1 MPEDLTYGD
10 LPPNV
15 EAYLSRPGVNREK
28 ALQWF
33 SLGISEPQTYN
44 QAKLLAEA
52 VGNSPEQA
60 KVVAGQWQFESG
72 GGVHMGANYN
82 YFGIQAHTQAVRDR
96 LIARGINVGVG
107 ALTGTPEVRD
117 GKTVPTTN
125 KFMAFDNAFDGFQ
138 AHRVFLETNSNY
150 KDALLAETAKDFA
163 KGLEKAGYA
172 TATNYGTT
180 LYNNYVLPKEKS
192 PLSGDTRPKSFGPTT
207 SKVKLGTSEA
217 GQTPE
222 IVPALPT
229 KPLELIETNTLG
241 VRPEI
246 STSPAQADYIP
257 TNSAPVVIPASEAMQ
272 MSAPKGWFGSGKS
285 TFNAMGGSLNNS
297 GFHALPKEVQ
307 NKIRTNMHNKRFAE
321 GGPMG
326 QLTEFNSGGSHEESP
341 LGGIPQGQAPDG
353 GTNLV
358 EQGETKLN
366 AADYIFSKT
375 LKIDK
380 ETAQEFNLKPNFVN
394 KDFAEA
400 SKIANRKDSR
410 RENDTIE
417 TNAIQRD
424 LDNLM
429 NAQEAFKQK
438 AVEKKLAEIQ
448 ALDPNALEQIAQSYQ
463 PQGMPPQGMEQG
475 MPQEQ
480 MPQGQPSPEEMMMMQ
495 QQGQGQP
502 PMDPAMMQQMMAQQQ
517 GAPQMPMQYGGPMS
531 YKCGGGM
538 YEYGGHLIDEHSYK
552 GGGVV
557 RAIGT
562 GLSAAA
568 PLIAKIPGYGTAIG
582 AVAGGL
588 GAGLGNVGTGADFKE
603 VARDVAFG
611 AGKAA
616 ASTIPGGGALVGA
629 AEGIVNNNITDT
641 SEKETAERLANDPNA
656 AAAIA
661 KEQRTNSLINTGI
674 GALGSVVASTKK
686 DDAITPVA
694 PTATPAPA
702 MPAMP
707 VNDAMMMPTATTT
720 MPLPMQSVDVL
731 NKYGGSMYQ
740 YGGDLSRQFYGGG
753 TMPGS
758 NFNDSGNYYGLNNQ
772 GLTTNGLNTQQA
784 TGNNGLSGGQYAQ
797 MGLSAVNAGADINR
811 INKSD
816 MSQDAK
822 TSAYGDTASQIGDST
837 VQTIFPALA
846 PAFAAKNAY
855 QGMLTSNV
863 NPETGEK
870 AYKKG
875 FQASSNEAVT
885 PIHTRQIKGITDFA
899 KDTSAQNFGKMAWNL
914 MDPGSA
920 QLFDSAK
927 GIWGKDKY
935 AENQTAI
942 DLNQASQ
949 AEAYNQQQ
957 LAAQQQQQNMINSA
971 VQAGIAG
978 YNQQPQDDI
987 NSNFAKYGGHQFST
1001 AYPNFKNSAGPM
1013 GQGLSNL
1020 YAAGGMFDG
1029 PGDPPVTA
1037 AASTTSKGTLN
1048 PNYAAQLK
1056 LYNETMAGNKSIHNT
1071 KILIDPKDPVYR
1083 DAFDASG
1090 AYKVDESTG
1099 LRPTAIYKSNA
1110 SAGYGGGTFIDP
1122 AKPLEYL
1129 PTPPA
1134 PAASTGGTA
1143 GFTSANQGIAMP
1155 ERGNTMN
1162 GNTMVANYQYP
1173 QYIAEAANSPEAIAH
1188 RDAVNAE
1195 RAASVARIANA
1206 GPQTAET
1213 TQERLARERAEYMA
1227 KNQGG
1232 NNFAM
1237 GGNMNHYFDP
1247 GGGLRRD
1254 TFGNILPYKPSLQT
1268 PTMINPWTQNNGLQ
1282 SSLGLSNENYNNK
1295 SLNTPIEGF
1304 KTGQDTVKSNYENRE
1319 SLGAFAA
1326 NMAPIAYNAYQG
1338 FLAKQMPLPENM
1350 AAQYDPYLQNVNPQL
1365 RAAQEE
1371 AAHAYAALRNMGNPG
1386 AVAAN
1391 LGNLS
1396 HQNALARA
1404 EILAA
1409 KENADNLSKTEA
1421 AKYNNKNKVDAKLMK
1436 WQLEAQMKNAKAEAQ
1451 KETFTGFKDYQNML
1465 TNNAMAGDFNA
1476 MAGEGNYSYKYTPYV
1491 QRLKESLAADKAA
1504 KDKKKEDN
1512 KTV

>member
-15 EAYLSRPGVNREK
+15 QAYLSRPGVNREK

-72 GGVHMGANYN
+72 GGVHMGANHN

-107 ALTGTPEVRD
+107 ALTDTPEVRD
-117 GKTVPTTN
+117 GKKVNTKN
-125 KFMAFDNAFDGFQ
+125 KFMEFDNAFDGFQ
-138 AHRVFLETNSNY
+138 AHRVFLETNPIY
-150 KDALLAETAKDFA
+150 EGALAAKTAKDFA

-229 KPLELIETNTLG
+229 KPFELIETNTLG

-257 TNSAPVVIPASEAMQ
+257 TNSAPVVIPASEAIE

-307 NKIRTNMHNKRFAE
+307 NKIRTNMNNKRFEA

-438 AVEKKLAEIQ
+438 EVQKKMEEIQ
-448 ALDPNALEQIAQSYQ
+448 ALDPNAIAQIAQSYQ
-463 PQGMPPQGMEQG
+463 PQGMPSQGMEQG
-475 MPQEQ
+475 
-480 MPQGQPSPEEMMMMQ
+480 MPQGQPSPEEMMMIQQ

-538 YEYGGHLIDEHSYK
+538 YEYGGHLMDNHSYK

-562 GLSAAA
+562 GLQAAA
-568 PLIAKIPGYGTAIG
+568 PLVAKIPGYGTI
-582 AVAGGL
+582 VAAGMGGL

-611 AGKAA
+611 AGKGA

-641 SEKETAERLANDPNA
+641 SEKETAERLANDPSA
-656 AAAIA
+656 AEDIA
-661 KEQRTNSLINTGI
+661 KEQRTSSLINMGV
-674 GALGSVVASTKK
+674 GALGSVVASTKT
-686 DDAITPVA
+686 DDATAPVA
-694 PTATPAPA
+694 PTATPAPV

-707 VNDAMMMPTATTT
+707 VNNAMMMPTATTT
-720 MPLPMQSVDVL
+720 MPLPEQPINAL

-740 YGGDLSRQFYGGG
+740 YGGNLSRQFYGGG

-758 NFNDSGNYYGLNNQ
+758 NFSDSGNYYNLNDQ

-784 TGNNGLSGGQYAQ
+784 AGNNGLSGGQYAQ
-797 MGLSAVNAGADINR
+797 L
-811 INKSD
+811 
-816 MSQDAK
+816 
-822 TSAYGDTASQIGDST
+822 
-837 VQTIFPALA
+837 
-846 PAFAAKNAY
+846 
-855 QGMLTSNV
+855 
-863 NPETGEK
+863 
-870 AYKKG
+870 
-875 FQASSNEAVT
+875 
-885 PIHTRQIKGITDFA
+885 GI
-899 KDTSAQNFGKMAWNL
+899 
-914 MDPGSA
+914 
-920 QLFDSAK
+920 
-927 GIWGKDKY
+927 
-935 AENQTAI
+935 
-942 DLNQASQ
+942 
-949 AEAYNQQQ
+949 
-957 LAAQQQQQNMINSA
+957 QQQQQNMINTA
-971 VQAGIAG
+971 VQAGISG
-978 YNQQPQDDI
+978 YQQQDNP
-987 NSNFAKYGGHQFST
+987 NSNFAKYGGHQFPALT
-1001 AYPNFKNSAGPM
+1001 PTYKDNAGPM

-1020 YAAGGMFDG
+1020 YAMGGMFEG
-1029 PGDPPVTA
+1029 PGDPPITA
-1037 AASTTSKGTLN
+1037 AASTVPAGMIANPKYAEQLKTYQDALDFAKSKGVSGTAKSSILVDPSN
-1048 PNYAAQLK
+1048 PEYNNWTTAAKDFGLSLDK
-1056 LYNETMAGNKSIHNT
+1056 LYESKAGIGMF
-1071 KILIDPKDPVYR
+1071 P
-1083 DAFDASG
+1083 
-1090 AYKVDESTG
+1090 
-1099 LRPTAIYKSNA
+1099 IY
-1110 SAGYGGGTFIDP
+1110 G
-1122 AKPLEYL
+1122 KPSEYN
-1129 PTPPA
+1129 PA
-1134 PAASTGGTA
+1134 PVVKEAESF
-1143 GFTSANQGIAMP
+1143 GFTSANQGVAMP
-1155 ERGNTMN
+1155 ERGT
-1162 GNTMVANYQYP
+1162 GNDPLHPLQVNRQYN
-1173 QYIAEAANSPEAIAH
+1173 QYLEEAANSPEALERI
-1188 RDAVNAE
+1188 DAVNAE
-1195 RAASVARIANA
+1195 RAASIQRIANA
-1206 GPQTAET
+1206 GPAVQET
-1213 TQERLARERAEYMA
+1213 TSQRLARERAEYMA

-1247 GGGLRRD
+1247 GGGLQRD
-1254 TFGNILPYKPSLQT
+1254 IFGNIIPYKPSLQT
-1268 PTMINPWTQNNGLQ
+1268 PTMINPWTQNNGLRY
-1282 SSLGLSNENYNNK
+1282 SLGLSNENYNNK
-1295 SLNTPIEGF
+1295 SLDTPIEGF

-1319 SLGAFAA
+1319 GLGAFAA

-1350 AAQYDPYLQNVNPQL
+1350 AYHYDPYLQNINSQL
-1365 RAAQEE
+1365 RDADKMGAQ
-1371 AAHAYAALRNMGNPG
+1371 AYASLRNMGNPG
-1386 AVAAN
+1386 TVAAN
-1391 LGNLS
+1391 LGNVTHEL
-1396 HQNALARA
+1396 ALAKAKIR
-1404 EILAA
+1404 EA
-1409 KENADNLSKTEA
+1409 KENADNLAKTEA
-1421 AKYNNKNKVDAKLMK
+1421 AKYNNKGKVDASVSK
-1436 WQLEAQMKNAKAEAQ
+1436 WQLEAQMKNVKAEAQ
-1451 KETFTGFKDYQNML
+1451 KEALTGIKDYSNMQTQNAL
-1465 TNNAMAGDFNA
+1465 AGDYIA
-1476 MAGEGNYSYKYTPYV
+1476 MAGEGNYSYENIPYLQGL
-1491 QRLKESLAADKAA
+1491 QRTFAASQAA
-1504 KDKKKEDN
+1504 RNQKKEAN
-1512 KTV
+1512 KKG

>member
-15 EAYLSRPGVNREK
+15 QAYLSRPGVDREK

-72 GGVHMGANYN
+72 GGVHMGANHN

-107 ALTGTPEVRD
+107 DLTDTPEVRN
-117 GKTVPTTN
+117 GKTVTTKN
-125 KFMAFDNAFDGFQ
+125 KFMEFDNAFDGFQ
-138 AHRVFLETNSNY
+138 AHRVFLETNPIY
-150 KDALLAETAKDFA
+150 EGALAAKTAKDFA

-257 TNSAPVVIPASEAMQ
+257 TNSAPVVIPASEAME

-307 NKIRTNMHNKRFAE
+307 NKIRTNMNNKRFEA

-326 QLTEFNSGGSHEESP
+326 QLTEFNAGGAHEESP

-438 AVEKKLAEIQ
+438 EVQKKMEEIQ
-448 ALDPNALEQIAQSYQ
+448 ALDPNAMAQIAQSYQ
-463 PQGMPPQGMEQG
+463 PQGMPPQGA
-475 MPQEQ
+475 PQEG
-480 MPQGQPSPEEMMMMQ
+480 MSQGQPSPEEMAMMQ

-562 GLSAAA
+562 GLQAAA
-568 PLIAKIPGYGTAIG
+568 PLVAKIPGYGTI
-582 AVAGGL
+582 VAAGMGGL

-611 AGKAA
+611 AGKGA

-629 AEGIVNNNITDT
+629 AEGIVNNNVTDA
-641 SEKETAERLANDPNA
+641 SEKETAERLANDPSA
-656 AAAIA
+656 AEDIA
-661 KEQRTNSLINTGI
+661 KEQRTSSLINMGV
-674 GALGSVVASTKK
+674 GALGSAVASTKT
-686 DDAITPVA
+686 DDATAPVA

-720 MPLPMQSVDVL
+720 MPLPEQPINAL
-731 NKYGGSMYQ
+731 NKYGGN
-740 YGGDLSRQFYGGG
+740 LSRQFYGGG

-885 PIHTRQIKGITDFA
+885 PIHTRQFTGITDFA
-899 KDTSAQNFGKMAWNL
+899 KDKSLANFGKMAWNF

-935 AENQTAI
+935 AENQTAL

-987 NSNFAKYGGHQFST
+987 NSNFAKYGGYQ
-1001 AYPNFKNSAGPM
+1001 
-1013 GQGLSNL
+1013 
-1020 YAAGGMFDG
+1020 YALGGMFDE

-1037 AASTTSKGTLN
+1037 AASTVPAGTLN

-1056 LYNETMAGNKSIHNT
+1056 EYNEIMAANKSIYNT
-1071 KILIDPKDPVYR
+1071 KTPIDLTDPANSNWVNYKDPT
-1083 DAFDASG
+1083 
-1090 AYKVDESTG
+1090 TG
-1099 LRPTAIYKSNA
+1099 LAPKAIYKSSN
-1110 SAGYGGGTFIDP
+1110 SALGSGAFIVP
-1122 AKPLEYL
+1122 EKPLEYL
-1129 PTPPA
+1129 PTPPTSA
-1134 PAASTGGTA
+1134 TSIGGTA
-1143 GFTSANQGIAMP
+1143 GFTSANQGVAMP
-1155 ERGNTMN
+1155 EKGNTMN
-1162 GNTMVANYQYP
+1162 GLPMTANYQYN
-1173 QYIAEAANSPEAIAH
+1173 QYLEQAANSPEAIAQ

-1195 RAASVARIANA
+1195 RAASIQRIANA
-1206 GPQTAET
+1206 EPAIQET
-1213 TQERLARERAEYMA
+1213 TPQRLARERAEYAA

-1237 GGNMNHYFDP
+1237 GGNMNHYFYP
-1247 GGGLRRD
+1247 GGGLQRRGLPRD
-1254 TFGNILPYKPSLQT
+1254 TFGNIIPYKPSLQI
-1268 PTMINPWTQNNGLQ
+1268 PTTINPWTQNNGLQ
-1282 SSLGLSNENYNNK
+1282 SSLGLSYDYYNNK
-1295 SLNTPIEGF
+1295 SLDTPIEGF
-1304 KTGQDTVKSNYENRE
+1304 KTGQDNVKSNYENRE
-1319 SLGAFAA
+1319 GLGAFAA

-1391 LGNLS
+1391 LGNITY
-1396 HQNALARA
+1396 QNTLARTK
-1404 EILAA
+1404 ILADN
-1409 KENADNLSKTEA
+1409 ENINNLAKTEA
-1421 AKYNNKNKVDAKLMK
+1421 AKYNNKSKVDANLMK
-1436 WQLEAQMKNAKAEAQ
+1436 WQLQAQMLNAKAEAQ
-1451 KETFTGFKDYQNML
+1451 KEALTGVKDYSNMQTQNAL
-1465 TNNAMAGDFNA
+1465 ASDYNA
-1476 MAGEGNYSYKYTPYV
+1476 MAGEGNYTYENIPYLQGL
-1491 QRLKESLAADKAA
+1491 QRTFATSQAARN
-1504 KDKKKEDN
+1504 KKKEDN
-1512 KTV
+1512 KPV

>member
-72 GGVHMGANYN
+72 GGVHMGANHN

-107 ALTGTPEVRD
+107 ALTDTPEVRD
-117 GKTVPTTN
+117 GKKVNTKN

-138 AHRVFLETNSNY
+138 AHRVFLETNPIY
-150 KDALLAETAKDFA
+150 EGALAAKTAKDFA

-307 NKIRTNMHNKRFAE
+307 NKIRTNMNNKRFEA

-475 MPQEQ
+475 MPQ
-480 MPQGQPSPEEMMMMQ
+480 GQPSPEEMAMMQ

-502 PMDPAMMQQMMAQQQ
+502 PMDPAMMQQMMSQPQ

-538 YEYGGHLIDEHSYK
+538 YE
-552 GGGVV
+552 
-557 RAIGT
+557 
-562 GLSAAA
+562 
-568 PLIAKIPGYGTAIG
+568 
-582 AVAGGL
+582 
-588 GAGLGNVGTGADFKE
+588 
-603 VARDVAFG
+603 
-611 AGKAA
+611 
-616 ASTIPGGGALVGA
+616 
-629 AEGIVNNNITDT
+629 
-641 SEKETAERLANDPNA
+641 
-656 AAAIA
+656 
-661 KEQRTNSLINTGI
+661 
-674 GALGSVVASTKK
+674 
-686 DDAITPVA
+686 
-694 PTATPAPA
+694 
-702 MPAMP
+702 
-707 VNDAMMMPTATTT
+707 
-720 MPLPMQSVDVL
+720 
-731 NKYGGSMYQ
+731 

-784 TGNNGLSGGQYAQ
+784 AGNNGLSGGQYAQ
-797 MGLSAVNAGADINR
+797 MGLSAVNAGANINR

-885 PIHTRQIKGITDFA
+885 PIHTRQFAGITAFA
-899 KDTSAQNFGKMAWNL
+899 KDKSPENFGKMAWNF

-957 LAAQQQQQNMINSA
+957 LGLQQQQQNAINTA
-971 VQAGIAG
+971 VQAGLAG

-1013 GQGLSNL
+1013 GQPLTNL
-1020 YAAGGMFDG
+1020 YAMGGMFEG
-1029 PGDPPVTA
+1029 PGDPVKTTT
-1037 AASTTSKGTLN
+1037 ASTASTIPTGMILN
-1048 PNYAAQLK
+1048 PKYADQKKEYDYYSNLLKGAKNMENYKTITDFSSPIYAGYKDNFQGLK
-1056 LYNETMAGNKSIHNT
+1056 LKE
-1071 KILIDPKDPVYR
+1071 LR
-1083 DAFDASG
+1083 
-1090 AYKVDESTG
+1090 ESEGDTHQAH
-1099 LRPTAIYKSNA
+1099 PIYYEPNQ
-1110 SAGYGGGTFIDP
+1110 YI
-1122 AKPLEYL
+1122 
-1129 PTPPA
+1129 PA
-1134 PAASTGGTA
+1134 PESVVNTPQVG
-1143 GFTSANQGIAMP
+1143 GFTSANQGVAMP

-1162 GNTMVANYQYP
+1162 GNAMVANYQYP
-1173 QYIAEAANSPEAIAH
+1173 QYLAEAANSPEAIAH

-1195 RAASVARIANA
+1195 RAASIQRIANA
-1206 GPQTAET
+1206 GPAIQET
-1213 TQERLARERAEYMA
+1213 TPQRLARERAEYMA

-1237 GGNMNHYFDP
+1237 GGNMNHYFYP
-1247 GGGLRRD
+1247 GGGIKRRGLPRD
-1254 TFGNILPYKPSLQT
+1254 TFGNIIPYKPSLQI
-1268 PTMINPWTQNNGLQ
+1268 PTMINPWTQQNNGLQ
-1282 SSLGLSNENYNNK
+1282 SSLGLSYDYYNNK
-1295 SLNTPIEGF
+1295 SLDTPIEGF

-1319 SLGAFAA
+1319 GLGAFAA

-1371 AAHAYAALRNMGNPG
+1371 AAHAYAALRNMGNPR

-1409 KENADNLSKTEA
+1409 NENINNLAKTEA
-1421 AKYNNKNKVDAKLMK
+1421 AKYNNKSKVDANLMK
-1436 WQLEAQMKNAKAEAQ
+1436 WQLQAQMLNAKAEAQ
-1451 KETFTGFKDYQNML
+1451 KEAFTGIKDYSNMQTQNAL
-1465 TNNAMAGDFNA
+1465 ASDYNA
-1476 MAGEGNYSYKYTPYV
+1476 MAGEGNYTYENIPYLQGL
-1491 QRLKESLAADKAA
+1491 QRTFAASQAA
-1504 KDKKKEDN
+1504 RNKKKEDN

>member
-15 EAYLSRPGVNREK
+15 QAYLSRPGVNREK

-72 GGVHMGANYN
+72 GGVHMGANHN

-107 ALTGTPEVRD
+107 DLTDTPEVRN
-117 GKTVPTTN
+117 GKTVTTKN
-125 KFMAFDNAFDGFQ
+125 KFMEFDNAFDGFQ
-138 AHRVFLETNSNY
+138 AHRVFLETNPIY
-150 KDALLAETAKDFA
+150 EGALAAKTAKDFA

-207 SKVKLGTSEA
+207 SKVKLGTSKA

-307 NKIRTNMHNKRFAE
+307 NKIRTNMNNKRFEA

-380 ETAQEFNLKPNFVN
+380 ETAQEFNLKPNFVG

-475 MPQEQ
+475 MPQ
-480 MPQGQPSPEEMMMMQ
+480 GQPSPEEMMMMQ
-495 QQGQGQP
+495 QQGQGQGQP

-538 YEYGGHLIDEHSYK
+538 YDYGGHLMDNHSYK
-552 GGGVV
+552 FGG
-557 RAIGT
+557 AQAAQIG
-562 GLSAAA
+562 GQVLSTFGSLAGS
-568 PLIAKIPGYGTAIG
+568 IPGVGTAVGI
-582 AVAGGL
+582 AAGGL
-588 GAGLGNVGTGADFKE
+588 GKGLTEIGNQKAAGVDDIGWGE
-603 VARDVAFG
+603 VAKKTALG
-611 AGKAA
+611 A
-616 ASTIPGGGALVGA
+616 ASGALGPVGA
-629 AEGIVNNNITDT
+629 VALGAADKALETTYEDPI
-641 SEKETAERLANDPNA
+641 EKQRKKDALALSQNPNDPTLLA
-656 AAAIA
+656 EAEDRA
-661 KEQRTNSLINTGI
+661 KQSATAGMINQGI
-674 GALGSVVASTKK
+674 GAIGGAVGNSLENNA
-686 DDAITPVA
+686 ATPVA

-707 VNDAMMMPTATTT
+707 VNDAMMMPTATT
-720 MPLPMQSVDVL
+720 MPVPEWPETTR
-731 NKYGGSMYQ
+731 KYGGNM
-740 YGGDLSRQFYGGG
+740 FAVGG

-758 NFNDSGNYYGLNNQ
+758 NFGNYPA
-772 GLTTNGLNTQQA
+772 NTQ
-784 TGNNGLSGGQYAQ
+784 T
-797 MGLSAVNAGADINR
+797 
-811 INKSD
+811 
-816 MSQDAK
+816 
-822 TSAYGDTASQIGDST
+822 
-837 VQTIFPALA
+837 
-846 PAFAAKNAY
+846 
-855 QGMLTSNV
+855 
-863 NPETGEK
+863 
-870 AYKKG
+870 
-875 FQASSNEAVT
+875 
-885 PIHTRQIKGITDFA
+885 
-899 KDTSAQNFGKMAWNL
+899 
-914 MDPGSA
+914 
-920 QLFDSAK
+920 
-927 GIWGKDKY
+927 
-935 AENQTAI
+935 
-942 DLNQASQ
+942 
-949 AEAYNQQQ
+949 
-957 LAAQQQQQNMINSA
+957 
-971 VQAGIAG
+971 
-978 YNQQPQDDI
+978 
-987 NSNFAKYGGHQFST
+987 NFA
-1001 AYPNFKNSAGPM
+1001 NNAGPM
-1013 GQGLSNL
+1013 GQPLTNV
-1020 YAAGGMFDG
+1020 YAMGGMFDG

-1037 AASTTSKGTLN
+1037 AATHPLSFTQQSYKSSTGKTVPYAELPWTEKVAVNRGAGFSAAMDAEGNLVYTPSSPASMGWFFDENQSSLDFNRYQEFSDSGKTSDDINGVRDTRVGSGEKATHIFDPVSQTNKYTKRTGKSWDHPDTPRIIPGDYSIVLN
-1048 PNYAAQLK
+1048 PDYSV
-1056 LYNETMAGNKSIHNT
+1056 KSQGAKYTGKWENMEPKVINNQNT
-1071 KILIDPKDPVYR
+1071 
-1083 DAFDASG
+1083 
-1090 AYKVDESTG
+1090 
-1099 LRPTAIYKSNA
+1099 
-1110 SAGYGGGTFIDP
+1110 
-1122 AKPLEYL
+1122 
-1129 PTPPA
+1129 
-1134 PAASTGGTA
+1134 
-1143 GFTSANQGIAMP
+1143 
-1155 ERGNTMN
+1155 
-1162 GNTMVANYQYP
+1162 
-1173 QYIAEAANSPEAIAH
+1173 
-1188 RDAVNAE
+1188 
-1195 RAASVARIANA
+1195 
-1206 GPQTAET
+1206 T
-1213 TQERLARERAEYMA
+1213 T
-1227 KNQGG
+1227 
-1232 NNFAM
+1232 FAM

-1247 GGGLRRD
+1247 GGGLQRD
-1254 TFGNILPYKPSLQT
+1254 IFGNIIPYKPSLQI
-1268 PTMINPWTQNNGLQ
+1268 PTMINPWTQNNGLR

-1295 SLNTPIEGF
+1295 SLDTPIEGF

-1319 SLGAFAA
+1319 GLGAFAA

-1391 LGNLS
+1391 LGNIS

-1451 KETFTGFKDYQNML
+1451 KEAITGIKDYSNMQTQNAL
-1465 TNNAMAGDFNA
+1465 ASDYNA
-1476 MAGEGNYSYKYTPYV
+1476 MAGEGNYTYENIPYLQGL
-1491 QRLKESLAADKAA
+1491 QRTFATSQAARN
-1504 KDKKKEDN
+1504 KKKEDN
-1512 KTV
+1512 KKV

>member
-72 GGVHMGANYN
+72 GGVHMGANHN

-107 ALTGTPEVRD
+107 ALTDTPEVRD
-117 GKTVPTTN
+117 GKKVNTKN

-138 AHRVFLETNSNY
+138 AHRVFLETNPIY
-150 KDALLAETAKDFA
+150 EGALAAKTAKDFA

-307 NKIRTNMHNKRFAE
+307 NKIRTNMNNKRFEA

-475 MPQEQ
+475 MPQ
-480 MPQGQPSPEEMMMMQ
+480 GQPSPEEMAMMQ

-502 PMDPAMMQQMMAQQQ
+502 PMDPAMMQQMMSQPQ

-538 YEYGGHLIDEHSYK
+538 YE
-552 GGGVV
+552 
-557 RAIGT
+557 
-562 GLSAAA
+562 
-568 PLIAKIPGYGTAIG
+568 
-582 AVAGGL
+582 
-588 GAGLGNVGTGADFKE
+588 
-603 VARDVAFG
+603 
-611 AGKAA
+611 
-616 ASTIPGGGALVGA
+616 
-629 AEGIVNNNITDT
+629 
-641 SEKETAERLANDPNA
+641 
-656 AAAIA
+656 
-661 KEQRTNSLINTGI
+661 
-674 GALGSVVASTKK
+674 
-686 DDAITPVA
+686 
-694 PTATPAPA
+694 
-702 MPAMP
+702 
-707 VNDAMMMPTATTT
+707 
-720 MPLPMQSVDVL
+720 
-731 NKYGGSMYQ
+731 

-784 TGNNGLSGGQYAQ
+784 AGNNGLSGGQYAQ
-797 MGLSAVNAGADINR
+797 MGLSAVNAGANINR

-885 PIHTRQIKGITDFA
+885 PIHTRQFAGITAFA
-899 KDTSAQNFGKMAWNL
+899 KDKSPENFGKMAWNF

-957 LAAQQQQQNMINSA
+957 LGLQQQQQNAINTA
-971 VQAGIAG
+971 VQAGLAG
-978 YNQQPQDDI
+978 YQQQDDI
-987 NSNFAKYGGHQFST
+987 NSNFAKYGGHQFPALT
-1001 AYPNFKNSAGPM
+1001 PTYKDNAGPM
-1013 GQGLSNL
+1013 GQGLNNL
-1020 YAAGGMFDG
+1020 YAMGGMFDG
-1029 PGDPPVTA
+1029 PGDPSVTTA
-1037 AASTTSKGTLN
+1037 ATHPLSFTQQSYKNSLGETVPYSKLPWTEKVAVNRGAGFSAAMDAEGNLVYTPSSPASMGWFFDENQSSLDFNKTTQFSDNGKTSDDINGRDTRIASGEKATHIFDPVSQTDKYTKRTGKPWDHPDTPRVVAGDYSIVLN
-1048 PNYAAQLK
+1048 PDYSV
-1056 LYNETMAGNKSIHNT
+1056 KSQGAKYT
-1071 KILIDPKDPVYR
+1071 GKWEDTEPKVINNQ
-1083 DAFDASG
+1083 
-1090 AYKVDESTG
+1090 ST
-1099 LRPTAIYKSNA
+1099 PT
-1110 SAGYGGGTFIDP
+1110 
-1122 AKPLEYL
+1122 
-1129 PTPPA
+1129 
-1134 PAASTGGTA
+1134 
-1143 GFTSANQGIAMP
+1143 
-1155 ERGNTMN
+1155 
-1162 GNTMVANYQYP
+1162 
-1173 QYIAEAANSPEAIAH
+1173 
-1188 RDAVNAE
+1188 
-1195 RAASVARIANA
+1195 
-1206 GPQTAET
+1206 
-1213 TQERLARERAEYMA
+1213 
-1227 KNQGG
+1227 
-1232 NNFAM
+1232 FAM
-1237 GGNMNHYFDP
+1237 GGNMNHYFDGISGP
-1247 GGGLRRD
+1247 SQMFTSDFPSMYQGNTGL
-1254 TFGNILPYKPSLQT
+1254 TTGAIGNPNLPYMAPGSK
-1268 PTMINPWTQNNGLQ
+1268 GLD
-1282 SSLGLSNENYNNK
+1282 
-1295 SLNTPIEGF
+1295 TPIEGF

-1319 SLGAFAA
+1319 GPGAFLA
-1326 NMAPIAYNAYQG
+1326 NMAPLAYNAYQG
-1338 FLAKQMPLPENM
+1338 WIAKQMPLPENM
-1350 AAQYDPYLQNVNPQL
+1350 AYHYDALLQNANPQK

-1391 LGNLS
+1391 LGNIS

-1451 KETFTGFKDYQNML
+1451 KEAITGIKDYSNMQTQNAL
-1465 TNNAMAGDFNA
+1465 ASDYNA
-1476 MAGEGNYSYKYTPYV
+1476 MAGEGNYTYENIPYLQGL
-1491 QRLKESLAADKAA
+1491 QRTFATSQAARN
-1504 KDKKKEDN
+1504 KKKEDN
-1512 KTV
+1512 KKV

>member
-15 EAYLSRPGVNREK
+15 QAYLSRPGVNREK

-72 GGVHMGANYN
+72 GGVHMGANHN

-107 ALTGTPEVRD
+107 DLTDTPEVRN
-117 GKTVPTTN
+117 GKTVTTKN
-125 KFMAFDNAFDGFQ
+125 KFMEFNNAFDGFQ
-138 AHRVFLETNSNY
+138 AHRVFLETNPIY
-150 KDALLAETAKDFA
+150 EGALAAKTAKDFA

-180 LYNNYVLPKEKS
+180 LYNNYVLPKETN

-207 SKVKLGTSEA
+207 SKVKLDTSEA

-257 TNSAPVVIPASEAMQ
+257 TNSAPIVIPASEAME

-307 NKIRTNMHNKRFAE
+307 NKIRTNMNNKRFEA

-326 QLTEFNSGGSHEESP
+326 QLTEFNSGGRHEENP

-366 AADYIFSKT
+366 SENYIFSHSLKVDKDIAAEFALPKADTGKT
-375 LKIDK
+375 FADLSKK
-380 ETAQEFNLKPNFVN
+380 LSRPN
-394 KDFAEA
+394 
-400 SKIANRKDSR
+400 SR

-417 TNAIQRD
+417 QVAIKRD

-480 MPQGQPSPEEMMMMQ
+480 MPQGQPSPEEMAMMQ

-517 GAPQMPMQYGGPMS
+517 GAPQMPMQYGG
-531 YKCGGGM
+531 
-538 YEYGGHLIDEHSYK
+538 
-552 GGGVV
+552 
-557 RAIGT
+557 
-562 GLSAAA
+562 
-568 PLIAKIPGYGTAIG
+568 
-582 AVAGGL
+582 
-588 GAGLGNVGTGADFKE
+588 
-603 VARDVAFG
+603 
-611 AGKAA
+611 
-616 ASTIPGGGALVGA
+616 
-629 AEGIVNNNITDT
+629 
-641 SEKETAERLANDPNA
+641 
-656 AAAIA
+656 
-661 KEQRTNSLINTGI
+661 
-674 GALGSVVASTKK
+674 
-686 DDAITPVA
+686 
-694 PTATPAPA
+694 
-702 MPAMP
+702 
-707 VNDAMMMPTATTT
+707 
-720 MPLPMQSVDVL
+720 
-731 NKYGGSMYQ
+731 SMYQ
-740 YGGDLSRQFYGGG
+740 YGGNLSKQFYGGG
-753 TMPGS
+753 AMAGS

-885 PIHTRQIKGITDFA
+885 PIHTRQIKGVTDFA
-899 KDTSAQNFGKMAWNL
+899 KDKSAANFGKMAWNF

-987 NSNFAKYGGHQFST
+987 NSNFAKYGGYQ
-1001 AYPNFKNSAGPM
+1001 
-1013 GQGLSNL
+1013 
-1020 YAAGGMFDG
+1020 YALGGMFDE

-1037 AASTTSKGTLN
+1037 AASTVPAGTLN

-1056 LYNETMAGNKSIHNT
+1056 EYNKTMAFNKSIYNT
-1071 KILIDPKDPVYR
+1071 KTPIDLTDPTNSNWVNYKDP
-1083 DAFDASG
+1083 A
-1090 AYKVDESTG
+1090 TG
-1099 LRPTAIYKSNA
+1099 LAPKTIYKSSNSSLGSRA
-1110 SAGYGGGTFIDP
+1110 FIDP
-1122 AKPLEYL
+1122 EKPLEYL
-1129 PTPPA
+1129 PTPPT
-1134 PAASTGGTA
+1134 PATSTSGTA
-1143 GFTSANQGIAMP
+1143 GFTSANQGVAMP
-1155 ERGNTMN
+1155 ERGTTEN
-1162 GNTMVANYQYP
+1162 GRPMVANRQYS
-1173 QYIAEAANSPEAIAH
+1173 QYLEEAANSPEAIMQ

-1195 RAASVARIANA
+1195 RAASIQRIANA
-1206 GPQTAET
+1206 GPAIQET
-1213 TQERLARERAEYMA
+1213 TPQRLARERAEYA
-1227 KNQGG
+1227 AQNQGG

-1247 GGGLRRD
+1247 GGGLQRD
-1254 TFGNILPYKPSLQT
+1254 TFGNIIPYKPSLQI
-1268 PTMINPWTQNNGLQ
+1268 PTTINPWTQNNGLQ
-1282 SSLGLSNENYNNK
+1282 SSLGLSYDYYNNK
-1295 SLNTPIEGF
+1295 SLDTPIEGF

-1319 SLGAFAA
+1319 GLGAFAA

-1391 LGNLS
+1391 LGNIS

-1421 AKYNNKNKVDAKLMK
+1421 AKYNNKGKVDAGLAK

-1451 KETFTGFKDYQNML
+1451 KEAITGIKDYSNMQTQNAL
-1465 TNNAMAGDFNA
+1465 ASDYNT
-1476 MAGEGNYSYKYTPYV
+1476 MAGEGNYTYENIPYLQGL
-1491 QRLKESLAADKAA
+1491 QRTFATSQAARN
-1504 KDKKKEDN
+1504 KKKEDN